1 MIQKT
6 YHITDFTPGK
16 LERVLDEIK
25 ATEAYAS
32 AAQVL
37 LVMMEQNWDED
48 SIRLKT
54 GMIREALPR
63 VEIAGVT
70 HYDGIVRGME
80 APDADIQPVIGN
92 NSILSFLFFRAPGFT
107 LRFFEL
113 GEEAAVG
120 RRLKR
125 FMGAYPDARGL
136 FACFAGGPL
145 DIGRI
150 LRVAGDGDADIPVVG
165 ATASV
170 DALFSTAQGKSY
182 VFGNDGVHA
191 DTLMALL
198 FHGPQLHVRSSYTFG
213 WRPVGKTL
221 TVTKLRDP
229 YTVEQIDGQPAAE
242 VYEKYL
248 GIPWRR
254 NSLYVG
260 NICEFPLSVEQNG
273 LQMARI
279 PYAWTPDGCLNF
291 AITMHE
297 GDQLRL
303 TYGLPQQISSEV
315 LAEVEAHR
323 AFSPEAMLMVLCMN
337 RMIFFKEHAH
347 LEPDAFRQV
356 APQAAFLH
364 GNSEIYYNHGA
375 GGELHSALVAM
386 GLREGDERR
395 EAETNFAEPTPPN
408 RIIPLEFRLMTFMR
422 AVTSDLES
430 TTEELVRLKEHLE
443 DEVERKTRENESLE
457 LHVVQTLA
465 EAIDAKDTYTNGHS
479 SRVARYSEEI
489 AKRAGY
495 SENGRSEIYM
505 MGLLH
510 DVGKIGVP
518 DAVINKPGRLTDEEF
533 EQIKNHPVMGA
544 RILKRIKEM
553 PKLVTGARWHH
564 ERYDGSGYP
573 DGLSGKDIPEEARI
587 IAVADAYDAMTSN
600 RSYRRGMEQAAV
612 REQIERGKG
621 TQFDPGFADIM
632 LAMIDE
638 DTDYK
643 MRE

>member
-1 MIQKT
+1 MMQKT

-16 LERVLDEIK
+16 LEKILDEIK
-25 ATEAYAS
+25 VSEAYAS

-37 LVMMEQNWDED
+37 LIIMEQNWDED

-54 GMIREALPR
+54 DMIRHALPG

-70 HYDGIVRGME
+70 HYDGIVQGME
-80 APDADIQPVIGN
+80 APDDDIQPIIGN
-92 NSILSFLFFRAPGFT
+92 NSVLSFLFFRAHSFT

-113 GEEAAVG
+113 GEEEAVG
-120 RRLKR
+120 HRLKR
-125 FMGAYPDARGL
+125 FMGGFPDARGL
-136 FACFAGGPL
+136 FACFACGPL
-145 DIGRI
+145 DIGCI
-150 LRVAGDGDADIPVVG
+150 LRIAEDGSPDIPVVG

-170 DALFSTAQGKSY
+170 DELFSTAQGKSY
-182 VFGNDGVHA
+182 VFGNEGIHSN
-191 DTLMALL
+191 TLMAVL
-198 FHGPQLHVRSSYTFG
+198 FHGPELHVRSSYTFG
-213 WRPVGKTL
+213 WRPVGKTM

-229 YTVEQIDGQPAAE
+229 YTVEEIDGQPAAE
-242 VYEKYL
+242 LYEKYL
-248 GIPWRR
+248 GIPWRH
-254 NSLYVG
+254 NNLYVG
-260 NICEFPLSVEQNG
+260 NICEFPLAIEQNG
-273 LQMARI
+273 VQMARI
-279 PYAWTPDGCLNF
+279 PYSWSPDGCLNF

-297 GDQLRL
+297 GDQIRL
-303 TYGLPQQISSEV
+303 TYGLPQQISTEV
-315 LAEVEAHR
+315 LAEVEAYR

-364 GNSEIYYNHGA
+364 GNSEIYYHHGT
-375 GGELHSALVAM
+375 GGELHSALLAM
-386 GLREGDERR
+386 GFREGDERR
-395 EAETNFAEPTPPN
+395 EVRTDFPEPTPPN
-408 RIIPLEFRLMTFMR
+408 HIIPLEFRLMTFMR
-422 AVTSDLES
+422 AVTSDLEDA
-430 TTEELVRLKEHLE
+430 TDELVQLKEHLE

-479 SRVARYSEEI
+479 SRVAEYSEEI

-495 SENGRSEIYM
+495 SENGQSEIYM

-518 DAVINKPGRLTDEEF
+518 DAVINKPGRLTDDEF

-564 ERYDGSGYP
+564 ERFDGSGYP
-573 DGLSGKDIPEEARI
+573 DGLSGEDIPEEARI

-600 RSYRRGMEQAAV
+600 RSYRRGMAQDAV
-612 REQIERGKG
+612 REQIVKGRG
-621 TQFDPGFADIM
+621 TQFDPRFADIM